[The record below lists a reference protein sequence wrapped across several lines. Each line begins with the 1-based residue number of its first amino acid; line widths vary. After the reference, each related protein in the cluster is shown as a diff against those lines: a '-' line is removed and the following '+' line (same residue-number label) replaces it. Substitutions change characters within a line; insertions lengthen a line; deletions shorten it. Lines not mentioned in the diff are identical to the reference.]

1 MIFVQLLR
9 ADGNSPD
16 MLLLFKWSSNS
27 LLSWPIDS
35 GILPFSILPPRS
47 RLARFLSFNMCAPLS
62 NPCKPLFGKERC
74 SNDVA
79 LKNSSERDPLRRLWP
94 SLTILSSEH
103 LPKPAGMLPL
113 NWLKERSSTEKDD
126 ELMQKEDGIHP

>member
-1 MIFVQLLR
+1 MCSL
-9 ADGNSPD
+9 
-16 MLLLFKWSSNS
+16 SS
-27 LLSWPIDS
+27 I
-35 GILPFSILPPRS
+35 
-47 RLARFLSFNMCAPLS
+47 
-62 NPCKPLFGKERC
+62 PCKPLLGKERY

-79 LKNSSERDPLRRLWP
+79 LKSSSGRDPLRQLWP
-94 SLTILSSEH
+94 ALTILSSEH